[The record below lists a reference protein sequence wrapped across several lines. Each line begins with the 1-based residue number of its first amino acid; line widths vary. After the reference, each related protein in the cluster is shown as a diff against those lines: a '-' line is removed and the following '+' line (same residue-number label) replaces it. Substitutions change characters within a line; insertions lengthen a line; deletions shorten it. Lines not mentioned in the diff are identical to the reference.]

1 MRAFAHLLTR
11 TYKLVIVAWVAIFI
25 AMAIFAIR
33 LPGLLEGDGFEMD
46 GDHATVMKVISETFD
61 MPAETM
67 FVVFDDVQETSIET
81 TLHDIEN
88 LELTSTIDSPLD
100 DESLTSGDVAYAML
114 HFDSDAENMPQVVT
128 DIREAIGDQ
137 KGITLTG
144 ASAISKDINEASQRD
159 LITAEAI
166 GLPIAIIVLLFA
178 FGTVVASLVP
188 LMIGIVTVISS
199 FGILTILGGQ
209 VDLSIFILNIIP
221 MLGLALSIDFALLFI
236 SRYREEREHSSIQ
249 ESVIMT
255 IRTAGRSV
263 IFSAFCVFIGLG
275 AMMFIQVDLFQNIAI
290 GGMIVVAMAVLSS
303 ITLLPAVL
311 LALGHRID
319 KWRVLKENTKG
330 ENRWRSFA
338 NKVIKRPI
346 LITIL
351 ATIVLAIAVIP
362 VKNMDLAIPE
372 IDSLP
377 ESYDSRMAFE
387 LMEETFNLTDTST
400 VYMVAHREDGWE
412 DEDGLLAMKALEE
425 ELTDDSLVD
434 EVTTIFTA
442 SEISTVDEWNQAMM
456 VPELETN
463 LSPLVETFIQKEQL
477 MIPVTLAA
485 EGSSDKAQDWVRAWT
500 DKKTDWDLKIGGAP
514 KFNQE
519 IFDEI
524 WNKIGYV
531 VAAIVISTF
540 FILMIAFRSLLIPIK
555 AILMNIIGLSAAFG
569 LLVYIFQY
577 GHFGIP
583 AGTIALIIP
592 VIVFSL
598 VFGLSMDYEVF
609 LISRMQ
615 EEYANS
621 FNNDKATVEGL
632 ATTSKVITSA
642 ALIMIVLTGAFA
654 FTDVMPVKQ
663 IGVGIAIAV
672 AIDATIIRLLLVP
685 SLMKLFG
692 KWNWWL
698 PFNKGLYRSD
708 NRRFEKKDK

>member
-1 MRAFAHLLTR
+1 MRTLARFIT
-11 TYKLVIVAWVAIFI
+11 KVPKSIIVSWIAIFI
-25 AMAIFAIR
+25 VMALFAIR
-33 LPGLLEGDGFEMD
+33 LPSMLEGDGFRMD
-46 GDHATVMKVISETFD
+46 GDHSTVMDTVSKTFD

-67 FVVFDDVQETSIET
+67 FLVFDDVSDAKITET
-81 TLHDIEN
+81 LEN
-88 LELTSTIDSPLD
+88 VEKLKLTSAIISPLE
-100 DESLTSGDVAYAML
+100 DETLQDQKVAYAML
-114 HFDSDAENMPQVVT
+114 HFDHTADDMPQAVD
-128 DIREAIGDQ
+128 DIRAALGDA
-137 KGITLTG
+137 KGVTLTG
-144 ASAISKDINEASQRD
+144 ASAISKDINTASQRD

-188 LMIGIVTVISS
+188 LMIGLATVVTS

-209 VDLSIFILNIIP
+209 MDLSIFILNIIP

-236 SRYREEREHSSIQ
+236 SRYREERKNRQLQEAVKITIQ
-249 ESVIMT
+249 
-255 IRTAGRSV
+255 TAGRSV

-311 LALGHRID
+311 IVLGDRID
-319 KWRVLKENTKG
+319 KWKILKVNTKG
-330 ENRWRSFA
+330 ADRWRSFA
-338 NKVIKRPI
+338 NGVIKRPVT
-346 LITIL
+346 ITMI
-351 ATIVLAIAVIP
+351 AVVLLGISVIP
-362 VKNMDLAIPE
+362 VKNMDLTIPQ

-377 ESYDSRMAFE
+377 ESYDSRQAFE
-387 LMEETFNLTDTST
+387 LMSDTFGLGDQSS
-400 VYMVAHREDGWE
+400 VYVIAERADGWE
-412 DEDGLLAMKALEE
+412 DEDGLEAMKKLEN
-425 ELTDDSLVD
+425 ELSEDPLVD
-434 EVTTIFTA
+434 TVTTIFTA
-442 SEISTVDEWNQAMM
+442 GSIDSIEQWNQAMM
-456 VPELETN
+456 VPEMSAQLTPLLETF
-463 LSPLVETFIQKEQL
+463 VQEKQL
-477 MIPVTLAA
+477 MIPVTLTAKGA
-485 EGSSDKAQDWVRAWT
+485 SDEAQDWVRKWSE
-500 DKKTDWDLKIGGAP
+500 KKTDWPLQIGGEP

-524 WNKIGYV
+524 LDKIGLV
-531 VAAIVISTF
+531 LASIIISTF

-555 AILMNIIGLSAAFG
+555 AILMNVIGLASTFG
-569 LLVYIFQY
+569 ILVYIFQY
-577 GHFGIP
+577 GHFGLT

-621 FNNDKATVEGL
+621 FDNDRATVEGL

-685 SLMKLFG
+685 SLMKMFG

-698 PFNKGLYRSD
+698 PFGKGLYRP
-708 NRRFEKKDK
+708 NKR